1 MENNDLIFIQDQIG
15 YKFKNV
21 NLLIQAFTRRS
32 YVMEKGGED
41 NEVLEFI
48 GDRAL
53 EIAVVKILIEKYSNF
68 DNEHYL
74 ENVPMKKYDYGVRS
88 FNKRT
93 DEKEKLLCKY
103 REDKLTELKKK
114 LVQKK
119 MLAHRIDVLGLSEYL
134 ILGKGD
140 IQNKVYKQE
149 SVKEDLF
156 EAIVGAVALDTNWD
170 IGEIQEV
177 VQIMLN
183 PEESLS
189 EKDNENFVE
198 LIQEW
203 TLEKYGT
210 IPWYYFKPETI
221 MNCYYIFNGISTTPK
236 QDCRFA
242 CILKLGDYKTI
253 FKGFGKSKNE
263 ARRDV
268 CKLAYEYLEKNNLL
282 FSIRDEI
289 DEPNKDYAINQLEI
303 LARRGYFSIPK
314 YSFIEKY
321 DNNGNP
327 IWSCKCEIE
336 DVEKVFTS
344 KASSKKEAKKSA
356 AFKMLLYVLENK

>member
-1 MENNDLIFIQDQIG
+1 
-15 YKFKNV
+15 
-21 NLLIQAFTRRS
+21 
-32 YVMEKGGED
+32 
-41 NEVLEFI
+41 
-48 GDRAL
+48 
-53 EIAVVKILIEKYSNF
+53 
-68 DNEHYL
+68 
-74 ENVPMKKYDYGVRS
+74 
-88 FNKRT
+88 
-93 DEKEKLLCKY
+93 
-103 REDKLTELKKK
+103 
-114 LVQKK
+114 

-156 EAIVGAVALDTNWD
+156 EAIVGAVALDSNWD
-170 IGEIQEV
+170 IREIQEV
-177 VQIMLN
+177 VEIMLN
-183 PEESLS
+183 PEESLG

-203 TLEKYGT
+203 TLEKYGR
-210 IPWYYFKPETI
+210 IPWYHFHPTSMEMSWYYDFK
-221 MNCYYIFNGISTTPK
+221 GISTMAK
-236 QDCRFA
+236 MDCRYY
-242 CILKLGDYKTI
+242 CMLKLGDYKTI
-253 FKGFGKSKNE
+253 FRGFGKSKNE

-282 FSIRDEI
+282 FSIKDEI